1 VHAVDGR
8 EGRLYPLRSDL
19 AQGLWVALLL
29 VTGLGALRARAP
41 SRDVLLL
48 GLTVLGITAFTLIF
62 QGRSRYLL
70 TFVPLVVALGAMVR
84 QRPRRLST
92 SPAVTRSSRSEPARL

>member
-1 VHAVDGR
+1 M
-8 EGRLYPLRSDL
+8 
-19 AQGLWVALLL
+19 LL

-41 SRDVLLL
+41 TRDQVLVA
-48 GLTVLGITAFTLIF
+48 LTVLGIALFTLLF

-84 QRPRRLST
+84 QRPLHWLARARR
-92 SPAVTRSSRSEPARL
+92 VSRSWRSGSAPT